1 MTNQLIDFAEYKRL
15 RDNDTIEEN
24 EYKKLQQ
31 QENVGELYSRLL
43 RLVEETANVVFALE
57 IGVKRELAKAAG
69 NDEITDHKVLAL
81 LTRSYERYSWKL
93 HSQLQYM
100 TNAALRK
107 SHM

>member
-43 RLVEETANVVFALE
+43 RLVDDTANVVFALE
-57 IGVKRELAKAAG
+57 NGVKRELAKAAG
-69 NDEITDHKVLAL
+69 NAEITDHKVLAL
-81 LTRSYERYSWKL
+81 LTRSYERKSWKL
-93 HSQLQYM
+93 HSHIHLY
-100 TNAALRK
+100 T
-107 SHM
+107 

>member
-1 MTNQLIDFAEYKRL
+1 MTNQLINFAEYKRF
-15 RDNDTIEEN
+15 REKETREKT

-31 QENVGELYSRLL
+31 REDVGELYSRLL
-43 RLVEETANVVFALE
+43 RLVDDTENVVLALE
-57 IGVKRELAKAAG
+57 NGVKRELAKAAG

-100 TNAALRK
+100 TNAALRE
-107 SHM
+107 SPM

>member
-1 MTNQLIDFAEYKRL
+1 MRRRED
-15 RDNDTIEEN
+15 
-24 EYKKLQQ
+24 
-31 QENVGELYSRLL
+31 VGELYR
-43 RLVEETANVVFALE
+43 RLVRLIDDTEKVVSALE
-57 IGVKRELAKAAG
+57 NGIKRELAKAAG

>member
-43 RLVEETANVVFALE
+43 RLVDDTANVVFALE
-57 IGVKRELAKAAG
+57 NGVKRELAKAAG

-100 TNAALRK
+100 TNMAVRK
-107 SHM
+107 THM

>member
-43 RLVEETANVVFALE
+43 RLVDDTANVVFALE
-57 IGVKRELAKAAG
+57 NGVKRELAKAAG
-69 NDEITDHKVLAL
+69 NDEITDHIVLAL
-81 LTRSYERYSWKL
+81 
-93 HSQLQYM
+93 
-100 TNAALRK
+100 
-107 SHM
+107 